1 MYVCI
6 WISLDQKESD
16 EGRVVATQKKDRVD
30 SPDLVI
36 LDDDINLPKSKKRKV
51 ESDSSEEDCIV
62 VAKSIPAHKT
72 EDVHSSPLFYLTK
85 VRGISDVFNRSAVG
99 IKGNL
104 SY

>member
-1 MYVCI
+1 M
-6 WISLDQKESD
+6 
-16 EGRVVATQKKDRVD
+16 TQGKDRVD

-51 ESDSSEEDCIV
+51 ESDSSEEDCV

-72 EDVHSSPLFYLTK
+72 EDIHSSPLFYLTK
-85 VRGISDVFNRSAVG
+85 VRGISDVFNRSDIAIG

-104 SY
+104 RLSY

>member
-1 MYVCI
+1 M
-6 WISLDQKESD
+6 
-16 EGRVVATQKKDRVD
+16 TQKKDRVD

-51 ESDSSEEDCIV
+51 ESDSSEEDCFV